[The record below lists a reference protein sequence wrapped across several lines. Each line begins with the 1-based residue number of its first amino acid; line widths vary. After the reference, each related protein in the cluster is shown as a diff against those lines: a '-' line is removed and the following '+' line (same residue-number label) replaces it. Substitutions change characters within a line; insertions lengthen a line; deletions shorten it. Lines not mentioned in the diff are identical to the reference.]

1 MQGDPCVKGCQFS
14 SAILRVS
21 DKGETHMCDRIEVE
35 CRNTDDKT
43 NYGYISDIVA
53 NYDRDYGYEFE
64 VINDKLTIMAMMI
77 LRTSGYTNTFKK
89 NPKDNRKHIGKNVKE
104 LADVFGIEFR

>member
-1 MQGDPCVKGCQFS
+1 
-14 SAILRVS
+14 
-21 DKGETHMCDRIEVE
+21 MCNEIEVT
-35 CRNTDDKT
+35 CSNTDDRT
-43 NYGYISDIVA
+43 DYGEIASIVSD
-53 NYDRDYGYEFE
+53 YDRDYADEFE

-89 NPKDNRKHIGKNVKE
+89 NPNDNRKHIGKNVKE